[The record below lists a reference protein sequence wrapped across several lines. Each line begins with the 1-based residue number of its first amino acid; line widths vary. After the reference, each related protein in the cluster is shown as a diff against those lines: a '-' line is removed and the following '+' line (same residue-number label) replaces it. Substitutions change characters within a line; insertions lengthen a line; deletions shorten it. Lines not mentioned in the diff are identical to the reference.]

1 MAPQILL
8 FAGTSERRQLAE
20 RLSAHGIS
28 FYVSVATAYG
38 ETLLEH
44 AHASILQGRMD
55 REEII
60 AFLRAH
66 PVECVVDAT
75 HPYAALATEHIRG
88 ACRETGTEYL
98 RLLREESEDGW
109 REDCLYVSTAQEAA
123 QSLKNLPGNILLTT
137 GSKELSAFTE
147 VPDYAERSFVRML
160 PTEEAVRKALSLRWT
175 PGHLICMQG
184 PFSEELN
191 LALLHQLDIRVL
203 VTKESGKAGGFWEKL
218 CAAQKAGART
228 IVIGRPPQVP
238 GDSFEVLWQK
248 LCKRFMINSR

>member
-8 FAGTSERRQLAE
+8 FAGTSEGRRLAE

-88 ACRETGTEYL
+88 ACREMGTEYL

-109 REDCLYVSTAQEAA
+109 REDCALCLHRAGSGAIAQELAGKYLIDDRVKRA
-123 QSLKNLPGNILLTT
+123 FGFYGSPGLCRTVLCADAPYGRGRAEGVVAWMDAGASDLYAGTLFRGAEPRLAPPARHSGAGDQGIGKSGRLL
-137 GSKELSAFTE
+137 G
-147 VPDYAERSFVRML
+147 
-160 PTEEAVRKALSLRWT
+160 KALCGT
-175 PGHLICMQG
+175 
-184 PFSEELN
+184 E
-191 LALLHQLDIRVL
+191 
-203 VTKESGKAGGFWEKL
+203 GGGAHHRDR
-218 CAAQKAGART
+218 AAA
-228 IVIGRPPQVP
+228 P
-238 GDSFEVLWQK
+238 S
-248 LCKRFMINSR
+248 SRGFI

>member
-8 FAGTSERRQLAE
+8 FAGTSEGRRLAE

-109 REDCLYVSTAQEAA
+109 RPSGCAEVSA
-123 QSLKNLPGNILLTT
+123 G
-137 GSKELSAFTE
+137 
-147 VPDYAERSFVRML
+147 
-160 PTEEAVRKALSLRWT
+160 
-175 PGHLICMQG
+175 
-184 PFSEELN
+184 
-191 LALLHQLDIRVL
+191 IR
-203 VTKESGKAGGFWEKL
+203 
-218 CAAQKAGART
+218 
-228 IVIGRPPQVP
+228 P
-238 GDSFEVLWQK
+238 
-248 LCKRFMINSR
+248 

>member
-8 FAGTSERRQLAE
+8 FAGTSEGRRLAE

-88 ACRETGTEYL
+88 AAGRRGRSICAFCVKSLKMAGGKIVSMSPPRRKRRNRSRTCREISY
-98 RLLREESEDGW
+98 
-109 REDCLYVSTAQEAA
+109 
-123 QSLKNLPGNILLTT
+123 
-137 GSKELSAFTE
+137 
-147 VPDYAERSFVRML
+147 
-160 PTEEAVRKALSLRWT
+160 
-175 PGHLICMQG
+175 
-184 PFSEELN
+184 
-191 LALLHQLDIRVL
+191 
-203 VTKESGKAGGFWEKL
+203 
-218 CAAQKAGART
+218 
-228 IVIGRPPQVP
+228 
-238 GDSFEVLWQK
+238 
-248 LCKRFMINSR
+248 

>member
-1 MAPQILL
+1 M
-8 FAGTSERRQLAE
+8 
-20 RLSAHGIS
+20 
-28 FYVSVATAYG
+28 
-38 ETLLEH
+38 
-44 AHASILQGRMD
+44 
-55 REEII
+55 
-60 AFLRAH
+60 
-66 PVECVVDAT
+66 DAT

-98 RLLREESEDGW
+98 RLLREAPEDGW

-147 VPDYAERSFVRML
+147 VPDYAELCWML
-160 PTEEAVRKALSLRWT
+160 PTEEAVRKALSFGWT

-203 VTKESGKAGGFWEKL
+203 VTKESGKAGGFWGKAL
-218 CAAQKAGART
+218 CGTEGGGAHHRDRAAA
-228 IVIGRPPQVP
+228 P
-238 GDSFEVLWQK
+238 S
-248 LCKRFMINSR
+248 SRGFI